1 MKKYI
6 IEDNIDFYKE
16 LNCSSTETNSNNTD
30 YDNICLISNEIL
42 CDKYVTMECGHK
54 FNYIPLYKDLFKQK
68 YYTNVLEDIKLKMNQ
83 IRCPYCRN
91 VTTSLIPFYENFV
104 IMKDIKVRKILGVN
118 NYIIDN
124 YNVYHDQLTYC
135 REKWLWEKEN
145 QKMMKY
151 KKTQFNYEVKL
162 LAKQEAKQAKLE
174 AKEQAKKAKMEAKE
188 QAKKAKEEAKLLA
201 KQAKLEAKLLAKKE
215 KIF

>member
-1 MKKYI
+1 
-6 IEDNIDFYKE
+6 
-16 LNCSSTETNSNNTD
+16 
-30 YDNICLISNEIL
+30 
-42 CDKYVTMECGHK
+42 MECGHK

-174 AKEQAKKAKMEAKE
+174 AKEEAKKAKMEAKME
-188 QAKKAKEEAKLLA
+188 
-201 KQAKLEAKLLAKKE
+201 AKLEAKLLAKEAKLEAKQANLEAKLLAKKAKLEAKEEAKKE